1 MKPELMRGIC
11 QAEADAARR
20 TDASPSLEVVPGIQ
34 AFLPTSAADCSCDE
48 ALLPAVSPA
57 GPFCAPRPLGHFEAR
72 QTQAVAQQEGAG
84 YAGCRLTG
92 RCRMSKGPNNRT
104 MPDI

>member
-11 QAEADAARR
+11 QAGADAARR

-57 GPFCAPRPLGHFEAR
+57 GPFCAPAHLATSKPAKHDPL
-72 QTQAVAQQEGAG
+72 
-84 YAGCRLTG
+84 
-92 RCRMSKGPNNRT
+92 PNRKVQG
-104 MPDI
+104 MQDAD